1 MRRRDFIALAGW
13 AALVCPLAV
22 KAQQANKVYRIG
34 YVSAGV
40 RPNSSVLQDSLSG
53 LGWIEGKNLIYERRY
68 ADNRPERLPDL
79 VAELIRLNV
88 DVIVANGTLAPIA
101 AKQATTTIPIVMTN
115 AGDPLGSGLVAS
127 LAKPGGNVTG
137 LSLMS
142 PELAGKRLELLK
154 EIIPG
159 LTRIAVLWNAA
170 NPYPANVFDQTKLAA
185 GKLGIEVQSL
195 RITSPND
202 LDGALEDALRQN
214 AAALI
219 AVEDPLTFDNR
230 QQIVTFAAKS
240 RLPAISGVR
249 EFADAGGLLAY
260 GANLADLTRRAA
272 GYVDKIL
279 KGAKPSDLPVEQPTK
294 FDFVINLKTAKSLR
308 LGVSPA
314 LLARADEV
322 IE

>member
-1 MRRRDFIALAGW
+1 MRRRDLIGLAGW
-13 AALVCPLAV
+13 AAVACPFAV
-22 KAQQANKVYRIG
+22 QAQQANKVYRIG
-34 YVSAGV
+34 IVGAGAPV
-40 RPNSSVLQDSLSG
+40 GMSGFQGVLSG
-53 LGWIEGKNLIYERRY
+53 LGWIEGKNLVYEQRF
-68 ADNRPERLPDL
+68 ADDRLERLPNL

-88 DVIVANGTLAPIA
+88 DVIVAIGTLAPIA
-101 AKQATTTIPIVMTN
+101 AKQATTTIPIVMTG

-154 EIIPG
+154 EVIPG

-170 NPYPANVFDQTKLAA
+170 NPYPATVFAQTRLAA

-195 RITSPND
+195 EVRSPDD

-214 AAALI
+214 AAGLI
-219 AVEDPLTFDNR
+219 AVEDPLTYGNR
-230 QQIVTFAAKS
+230 QRIVAFAARS
-240 RLPAISGVR
+240 RLPAIYGIR

-260 GANLADLTRRAA
+260 GANLSELSRRSA

-294 FDFVINLKTAKSLR
+294 FDFVINLKTAKSLG
-308 LGVSPA
+308 LTISPA